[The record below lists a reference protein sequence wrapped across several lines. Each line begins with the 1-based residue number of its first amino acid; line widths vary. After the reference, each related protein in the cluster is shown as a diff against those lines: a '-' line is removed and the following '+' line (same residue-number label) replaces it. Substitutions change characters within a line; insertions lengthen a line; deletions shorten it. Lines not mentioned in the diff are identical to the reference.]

1 MASAK
6 TAESL
11 KQKGN
16 EEFKAGNFR
25 RASELYAKAEKA
37 NGKDP
42 VYPSNLSAALYE
54 VGDYPACASAI
65 LRSWKLL
72 QDQPEPGAKPDL
84 IIRLSTRLA
93 KALTFSVLLNMA
105 TKADIKA
112 YGEGLATLRE
122 RSLAIPTGS
131 TGSSVNAVDELLRA
145 WQQWDA
151 VQSEEDE
158 RMQKS
163 EACLRNLSR
172 LPIFMKPLDDA
183 KEYYSIGHDPIIDLT
198 AGYGSDSDRG
208 GDSLRINK
216 LPQVRLSNLSF
227 MFGGVGDGRHA
238 FGTIVGLYEAYKTLP
253 APKQAVFHAHLTLLD
268 IHPTAITRDLCML
281 LLLHEYNNA
290 TDPVARVEL
299 KATLM
304 YIFCA
309 GVMPSYC
316 YARLMNTVKYLS
328 NELCEQPAALP
339 SWLHVEVKTIPAI
352 LRALDYWINTE
363 KSTRK
368 MIAQM
373 PAYTAQD
380 KRAQREA
387 VLGGLGGGDGSGFQR
402 ELQDRY
408 KSQRQQIETA
418 LRTLPDEKLVRLP
431 FMPPGITPQAVRA
444 YLDSHME
451 ELVSRVQDMHTTGK
465 VPTNEQEWYRCTKTF
480 LPPAELRKRHFGF
493 DSAWQK
499 LQEGEEIPASI
510 ERKIVSHIGDKWK
523 TNITLFDSNY
533 NNPKYHDGGDGYK
546 MMLSDAFE
554 VVNHLDDFNQRHTPR
569 TRRGPITNDVNT
581 LAWDICSKFFE
592 VVATAIRGLEGHLT
606 VELIAGGLSE
616 ELAKMRYKGD
626 TTRPAEFPRKYTRM
640 WLSNV
645 PDYTHG
651 PMNMAIYVVPN
662 LQDSAEAGASCNCL
676 LNTGSW
682 VNDDHSMYNYTHLLQ
697 KDLPRFLGCRIIRS
711 RAVLDV
717 LVLGPLPLPRPL
729 SELASRDELY
739 TWLTRVLFDTFIS
752 GSTRPTPENVRL
764 PHNLVA
770 FFGLLMHLH
779 RVGFPA
785 HWLSDFLARVL
796 SGSMVSDIPPYDG
809 LYPIPLEHQHRR
821 VAPRR
826 VRTDPWLVEFE
837 NIIATAYHALPFNIA
852 SALPLD
858 FSRDPEDIQMW
869 EARTTGTQPF
879 QAMFGMFGEHGHPH
893 EPTTRLLFYK
903 PSQTSPGALV
913 KNIRAVFEGSASPKP
928 GTFFVLTA
936 VDVVQFDERIVFRMS
951 KKRVATLKEENWAM
965 VAFRQDIGKEA
976 TRPSLASTW
985 VLVDE
990 GTGN

>member
-1 MASAK
+1 MANAK

-25 RASELYAKAEKA
+25 SASELYAKAEKA
-37 NGKDP
+37 NAKDP

-54 VGDYPACASAI
+54 TGDYLACAAAI

-72 QDQPEPGAKPDL
+72 QDQPEPKSDL

-93 KALTFSVLLNMA
+93 KALTFAVLSNTA
-105 TKADIKA
+105 SEADLKA
-112 YGEGLATLRE
+112 YEEGIKTLRE
-122 RSLAIPTGS
+122 RSFAIPTAS
-131 TGSSVNAVDELLRA
+131 TGSAVNAVDELSRA
-145 WQQWDA
+145 WQQWDV
-151 VQSEEDE
+151 VQSESEE
-158 RMQKS
+158 RTQKS
-163 EACLRNLSR
+163 DPCLRNLSR

-208 GDSLRINK
+208 GDSLKISK
-216 LPQVRLSNLSF
+216 LPREKLSDLSF

-238 FGTIVGLYEAYKTLP
+238 FGTIAGLYQAYKALP
-253 APKQAVFHAHLTLLD
+253 APKQAAFHAHLTLLD
-268 IHPTAITRDLCML
+268 IHPTAIARDLCML
-281 LLLHEYNNA
+281 LLLHEYNNT
-290 TDPVARVEL
+290 TDPIARAEVM
-299 KATLM
+299 ATLM

-316 YARLMNTVKYLS
+316 YNRLMDVVKEIS
-328 NELCEQPAALP
+328 SKLCEQPPALP
-339 SWLHVEVKTIPAI
+339 SWLHVEAKSIPTI

-368 MIAQM
+368 MVAQM
-373 PAYTAQD
+373 PAGTAHEEW
-380 KRAQREA
+380 AQRGA
-387 VLGGLGGGDGSGFQR
+387 MLGALGGGNGSGFQR

-408 KSQRQQIETA
+408 QSQRAQIETMF
-418 LRTLPDEKLVRLP
+418 RTLSDEKLVQLP
-431 FMPPGITPQAVRA
+431 FMPPGIAPQAARA
-444 YLDSHME
+444 FLDSHME
-451 ELVSRVQDMHTTGK
+451 ELVSMMQDVHTTGK

-480 LPPAELRKRHFGF
+480 LPPPELRKRHFGF
-493 DSAWQK
+493 DAAWQK
-499 LQEGEEIPASI
+499 LQEGEDIPASI
-510 ERKIVSHIGDKWK
+510 ERKIVAHIGDKWK

-533 NNPKYHDGGDGYK
+533 NNPKYHYGGDGYK
-546 MMLSDAFE
+546 NMTGDAWE
-554 VVNHLDDFNQRHTPR
+554 PVNQLDDFNQRNTPR
-569 TRRGPITNDVNT
+569 ARRGPITNDANT
-581 LAWDICSKFFE
+581 LVWDVCSKFFGE
-592 VVATAIRGLEGHLT
+592 VATAIRGLEGHLT

-626 TTRPAEFPRKYTRM
+626 TTRPANFQRKYTRM

-662 LQDSAEAGASCNCL
+662 LQDGPEAGASCNCL

-682 VNDDHSMYNYTHLLQ
+682 VNDDHFMYNYTHLLP

-711 RAVLDV
+711 QAVMDV
-717 LVLGPLPLPRPL
+717 LVLGPLSLPRPL
-729 SELASRDELY
+729 SELASRDELHA
-739 TWLTRVLFDTFIS
+739 WLTRVLFDTFIS
-752 GSTRPTPENVRL
+752 GYTRPPPENVRL

-770 FFGLLMHLH
+770 FVGLLMHLH

-796 SGSMVSDIPPYDG
+796 SGSMVSDIPAYDG
-809 LYPIPLEHQHRR
+809 LYPIPLDHRHRR
-821 VAPRR
+821 VASRR

-837 NIIATAYHALPFNIA
+837 NIIATACHALPFNVTA
-852 SALPLD
+852 ALPPD
-858 FSRDPEDIQMW
+858 FTRDPEDIQVW
-869 EARTTGTQPF
+869 EARTTGLQPF
-879 QAMFGMFGEHGHPH
+879 QAMFGMFGGHGNPF
-893 EPTTRLLFYK
+893 EPATRLLFYK
-903 PSQTSPGALV
+903 PSETSPSALV
-913 KNIRAVFEGSASPKP
+913 KNIRSVFEGSSASKP

-936 VDVVQFDERIVFRMS
+936 ADVVQYDTCIRFRMS
-951 KKRVATLKEENWAM
+951 KKRIATLKEEKWAM
-965 VAFRQDIGKEA
+965 VAFRQDTGKEA

-985 VLVDE
+985 VFVDE
-990 GTGN
+990 GAGY

>member
-1 MASAK
+1 MANAK

-16 EEFKAGNFR
+16 EEFKGGNFR
-25 RASELYAKAEKA
+25 SASELYAKAEKA
-37 NGKDP
+37 NSKDP

-54 VGDYPACASAI
+54 IGDYLACASAI

-72 QDQPEPGAKPDL
+72 QDQSESAPKPDL

-93 KALTFSVLLNMA
+93 KALTFAVLSKMA
-105 TKADIKA
+105 TKADLEA
-112 YGEGLATLRE
+112 YEEGIATLRE
-122 RSLAIPTGS
+122 RSFAIPTAS
-131 TGSSVNAVDELLRA
+131 TGSAVNAVDELSRA
-145 WQQWDA
+145 WQQWDV
-151 VQSEEDE
+151 VQSEGDE
-158 RMQKS
+158 RIQKS
-163 EACLRNLSR
+163 EACLRSLSK
-172 LPIFMKPLDDA
+172 LPIFMKPLDDC

-208 GDSLRINK
+208 ADSLRINK
-216 LPQVRLSNLSF
+216 LPREKLSNLSF

-238 FGTIVGLYEAYKTLP
+238 FGTIVGLYEAYKGLP
-253 APKQAVFHAHLTLLD
+253 TPKQAAFHAHLTLLD
-268 IHPTAITRDLCML
+268 IHPTAIARDLCML
-281 LLLHEYNNA
+281 LLLHEFNNT
-290 TDPVARVEL
+290 TDSVARVEIE
-299 KATLM
+299 ATLM
-304 YIFCA
+304 YVFCA

-316 YARLMNTVKYLS
+316 YTRLMDVVKDLS
-328 NELCEQPAALP
+328 NKLCEQPPALP
-339 SWLHVEVKTIPAI
+339 SWLHVETKTIPAI

-373 PAYTAQD
+373 PANTAHEQWS
-380 KRAQREA
+380 QRGA
-387 VLGGLGGGDGSGFQR
+387 MLGGLGGGNGSGFQR

-408 KSQRQQIETA
+408 KSQRQQIETMF
-418 LRTLPDEKLVRLP
+418 RTLPDDKLVQLP
-431 FMPPGITPQAVRA
+431 FMPPGIGPQAARA
-444 YLDSHME
+444 FLDSHME
-451 ELVSRVQDMHTTGK
+451 ELVSMMQDMHTTGK

-480 LPPAELRKRHFGF
+480 LPPPELRKRHFGF
-493 DSAWQK
+493 DAAWQK
-499 LQEGEEIPASI
+499 LQEGEDIPVSI

-523 TNITLFDSNY
+523 TNITLFDSNF
-533 NNPKYHDGGDGYK
+533 NNPKYHYGGDGYK
-546 MMLSDAFE
+546 MLTGDAFE
-554 VVNHLDDFNQRHTPR
+554 PVNHLDDFNQRHTPR
-569 TRRGPITNDVNT
+569 ARRGPITNDANT

-592 VVATAIRGLEGHLT
+592 QVATAIRGLDGHLT

-616 ELAKMRYKGD
+616 ELAKMRCKGD

-662 LQDSAEAGASCNCL
+662 LQDGTETGASCNCL

-682 VNDDHSMYNYTHLLQ
+682 VNDDHFMYNYTRLLP
-697 KDLPRFLGCRIIRS
+697 KDLPRFLGCCIIRS
-711 RAVLDV
+711 QAVMDV

-729 SELASRDELY
+729 SELASRDELH
-739 TWLTRVLFDTFIS
+739 TWLTRVLFDTLIS
-752 GSTRPTPENVRL
+752 GHTRPPPENVRL

-796 SGSMVSDIPPYDG
+796 SGGMVSDIPPYDG
-809 LYPIPLEHQHRR
+809 AYPIPLEHQHRR
-821 VAPRR
+821 VASRR

-837 NIIATAYHALPFNIA
+837 NIIATAYHAIPFNVA
-852 SALPLD
+852 GALPPD
-858 FSRDPEDIQMW
+858 FSRDPDDIQVW
-869 EARTTGTQPF
+869 EARTTGMQPF
-879 QAMFGMFGEHGHPH
+879 QAMFGMFGGHGNPF
-893 EPTTRLLFYK
+893 EPATRLLFYK
-903 PSQTSPGALV
+903 PSETSPSTLI
-913 KNIRAVFEGSASPKP
+913 KSIRSVFEGSASPKP

-936 VDVVQFDERIVFRMS
+936 VDVVQFDTRIRFRMS
-951 KKRVATLKEENWAM
+951 KKRVATLKEEKWAM
-965 VAFRQDIGKEA
+965 VAFRQDTGKEA

-990 GTGN
+990 GC